1 MTTITLIVLVLGLV
15 ALTFTWSCELC
26 VLITRRRHKNV
37 GDDLPAISVLK
48 PLKGADEDLYDN
60 LVSFATQ
67 DYPRFELVF
76 ACEEI
81 SDPALRVVRR
91 LQEAYPSV
99 PIAVVAG
106 GKPVGYNPK
115 INNLSQAAAAASHDL
130 LLISDADVRVDPNYL
145 RAVAAEL
152 ADSRVGLVSNPIVGV
167 GEQSLGSAL
176 DNLHLN
182 TFVLASVCAA
192 PVFAR
197 HACVVG
203 KSMLF
208 RHSEFLRLGG
218 WAKIKDVLAEDY
230 VLGQLYQQAGYRV
243 ALSSYAIRA
252 VNRRRSVADFARR
265 HVRWG
270 QMRRKLAG
278 PLYWLEPMMLPSAW
292 LALAMGLI
300 LVQQPSATLQAAF
313 WIAGSACALR
323 LLGNLML
330 VRVLRGGL
338 PGLATWVLAPLKDL
352 LVVGLWLFAAVDTTV
367 NWRGNRFRIGAGSVL
382 SPLLEPGAE
391 AVPVQLE
398 L

>member
-1 MTTITLIVLVLGLV
+1 MTTITLVVLVLGLV
-15 ALTFTWSCELC
+15 ALIFTWSCELC
-26 VLITRRRHKNV
+26 VVITRRKHKNV
-37 GDDLPAISVLK
+37 DDDLPAISVLK

-60 LVSFATQ
+60 LVSFAMQ
-67 DYPRFELVF
+67 DYPCFELVF

-81 SDPALRVVRR
+81 SDPALSVVRR
-91 LQEAYPSV
+91 LQAAFPKV
-99 PIAVVAG
+99 AIAVVAG
-106 GKPVGYNPK
+106 GKPIGYNPK
-115 INNLSQAAAAASHDL
+115 INNLSQAATAARHDH

-145 RAVAAEL
+145 RALAAEL
-152 ADSRVGLVSNPIVGV
+152 TDSSVGLVSNPIVGV

-208 RHSEFLRLGG
+208 RQSDLARLGG

-252 VNRRRSVADFARR
+252 VNRRRSIADFARR

-300 LVQQPSATLQAAF
+300 LAQQPSGSLQAAL
-313 WIAGSACALR
+313 AVASTACMLR
-323 LLGNLML
+323 LLGNLL
-330 VRVLRGGL
+330 LLRTLRGQL
-338 PGLATWVLAPLKDL
+338 PGLTTWVLAPLKDL
-352 LVVGLWLFAAVDTTV
+352 LVVGLWLFAAVDATV
-367 NWRGNRFRIGAGSVL
+367 NWRGNRFRIGAGSTL
-382 SPLLEPGAE
+382 SPLFDKHATEVAS
-391 AVPVQLE
+391 VRF
-398 L
+398 